1 MKTIGLIGG
10 MSYTS
15 TITYYEKLN
24 KLTSEYYGDLTTPK
38 ILLSSVNFGEIEKLQ
53 HENNWEQLGRIMN
66 TEAKLLSSS
75 GADVLALC
83 TNTMHKLEEVMLEG
97 VDTTFIHI
105 ADPTAKKIVDSG
117 YSKPA
122 LLATKFTMEED
133 FYISKLKEYALEPVV
148 PSSEDREALHSIIY
162 DELCF
167 NVLND
172 ESRNLFIQIVENVK
186 LLGADSVILGCTE
199 VGLLLNSENSSL
211 PVFDTVEL
219 HCEEIINYNLNL

>member
-10 MSYTS
+10 MSYSS

-24 KLTSEYYGDLTTPK
+24 KLTSDHFGDLTTPK

-53 HENNWEQLGRIMN
+53 HENDWDQLGQIMN
-66 TEAKLLSSS
+66 EEAKLLTSS

-83 TNTMHKLEEVMLEG
+83 TNTMHKLEQAMLKGLE
-97 VDTTFIHI
+97 TNFIHI
-105 ADPTAKKIVDSG
+105 ANPTAQKIKDSG
-117 YSKPA
+117 YSTPA

-133 FYISKLKEYALEPVV
+133 FYITKLKEYSLDPIV
-148 PSSEDREALHSIIY
+148 PSSEDREVLHSIIY

-167 NVLND
+167 NILKD
-172 ESRNLFIQIVENVK
+172 ESRKLLIQIVENLK

-211 PVFDTVEL
+211 PLFDTVNL
-219 HCEEIINYNLNL
+219 HCEAIIQNILN

>member
-10 MSYTS
+10 MSYSS

-24 KLTSEYYGDLTTPK
+24 KLTSDHFGDLTTPK

-53 HENNWEQLGRIMN
+53 HKNDWEQLGQIMN
-66 TEAKLLSSS
+66 NEAQLLTSS
-75 GADVLALC
+75 GAEVLALC
-83 TNTMHKLEEVMLEG
+83 TNTMHKLEEAMLKDI
-97 VDTTFIHI
+97 DTNFIHI
-105 ADPTAKKIVDSG
+105 ANPTAQKIKDSG

-122 LLATKFTMEED
+122 LIATKFTMEEE
-133 FYISKLKEYALEPVV
+133 FYISKLKEYSLDPIV
-148 PSSEDREALHSIIY
+148 PSSEDRDVLHSIIY

-167 NVLND
+167 NILKD

-211 PVFDTVEL
+211 PVFDTVNL
-219 HCEEIINYNLNL
+219 HCEAIIQNILN